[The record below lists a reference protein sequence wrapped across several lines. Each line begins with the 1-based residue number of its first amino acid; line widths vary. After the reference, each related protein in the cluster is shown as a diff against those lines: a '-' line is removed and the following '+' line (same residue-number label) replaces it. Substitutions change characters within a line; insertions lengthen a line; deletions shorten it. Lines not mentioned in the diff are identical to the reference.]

1 MSDLPHLCSICINAQ
16 SEVVNNRTVTIGS
29 IIAWCYDCNRCVKLS
44 GERQSIRAAI
54 DALDEHGA
62 GDTHTPMHNY
72 DHLDDYFPKGINDKS
87 HVVVGRCNTS
97 RPALQPVR
105 CPRPSI
111 ARPGK
116 LRRPRTLRNAHIKC
130 I

>member
-29 IIAWCYDCNRCVKLS
+29 IIAWCYDCNRCVMLS

-62 GDTHTPMHNY
+62 GDTHTPHGGLRLQGAAALGAAAH
-72 DHLDDYFPKGINDKS
+72 D
-87 HVVVGRCNTS
+87 GRLLERGGPRAHAAT
-97 RPALQPVR
+97 AEIVR
-105 CPRPSI
+105 TNRC
-111 ARPGK
+111 
-116 LRRPRTLRNAHIKC
+116 
-130 I
+130 